1 MRPFPAARLFCLT
14 RKTEWELN
22 LNTNSSLTLR
32 QSKSSPSTQTSVP
45 CVQRACPTGHTSRSA
60 PLPGEDPSPDRGRKW
75 LKANSVA
82 GTYNQKTGRRA
93 IFRSMAK
100 RGPNGTWRS
109 LRSIRSV
116 RSSFNTRGS
125 RFSISRRLGLRL
137 AASAGISGTLFHDL
151 RRTAVTNIIEAGLPK
166 RSDGDQQPQDARRV
180 PSLSQSS
187 GKTDQE
193 ERGEV
198 RSKPKPAAACGE
210 RFESPM
216 LPS

>member
-1 MRPFPAARLFCLT
+1 MALRYSAGQFFGTQDERCDRSQRHAFFYLT
-14 RKTEWELN
+14 RKTECELN

-116 RSSFNTRGS
+116 RSTRGAVGF
-125 RFSISRRLGLRL
+125 RFREGLG
-137 AASAGISGTLFHDL
+137 
-151 RRTAVTNIIEAGLPK
+151 
-166 RSDGDQQPQDARRV
+166 
-180 PSLSQSS
+180 
-187 GKTDQE
+187 
-193 ERGEV
+193 
-198 RSKPKPAAACGE
+198 
-210 RFESPM
+210 
-216 LPS
+216 